1 MSLPRFIQ
9 IHTLHTYPAALLNR
23 DDAGLAKRLPL
34 GNAVRTRIS
43 SQCLKRHWRVTE
55 DQFSLAN
62 LEVPMAIRSRST
74 LELISKRIRENGI
87 SAALEQAAV
96 EALRDADAGSRAEF
110 LAGWAQ
116 TASEALRDAGLLDKR
131 GKNIIGDDALKTGQ
145 AVLMGKAEIDYI
157 TNLCVNAIPLAIVL
171 KNNIAKCDG
180 SPENI
185 YALLIGSSFLPAAL
199 HKKIEK
205 DGVDKH
211 ADELNKLFK
220 KEVQKLSES
229 EILKSEIKFRL
240 LSEKENLETLKHG
253 SGLESALFG
262 RMVTSD
268 ILASCEASVSVAHAF
283 TVHHAQVENDYFT
296 VVDDLMQEAGD
307 LGSAGIFDTE
317 LASGL
322 YYGYVVI
329 DVPQLLENLEG
340 IAAKDCFSESTPAER
355 RELAGRVVQ
364 HLLHL
369 IATVSPGAKR
379 GSTAPFDWAKFMLVE
394 AGDWQ
399 PRSLAGAF
407 HDALPLEDKTSADT
421 IRQRAVARMTQ
432 EISAMDEAY
441 GAPLAR
447 RFLAL
452 DAVDV
457 PGAERANLTKLG
469 EWASEIVK
477 KGKC

>member
-43 SQCLKRHWRVTE
+43 SQCLKRHWRVTD
-55 DQFSLAN
+55 DQFALSKLD
-62 LEVPMAIRSRST
+62 VPMAIRSRGT
-74 LELISKRIRENGI
+74 LELISQRIQKNGI
-87 SAALEQAAV
+87 AAALSQAA
-96 EALRDADAGSRAEF
+96 A
-110 LAGWAQ
+110 
-116 TASEALRDAGLLDKR
+116 EALRDAGLLDKG
-131 GKNIIGDDALKTGQ
+131 GKDKKGEDALKTGQ
-145 AVLMGKAEIDYI
+145 AVLMGLPEIDYLVERCTELAKANPDEKMLK
-157 TNLCVNAIPLAIVL
+157 TNIINALKDEKKNIEAI
-171 KNNIAKCDG
+171 
-180 SPENI
+180 
-185 YALLIGSSFLPAAL
+185 
-199 HKKIEK
+199 
-205 DGVDKH
+205 
-211 ADELNKLFK
+211 
-220 KEVQKLSES
+220 
-229 EILKSEIKFRL
+229 
-240 LSEKENLETLKHG
+240 KHG

-268 ILASCEASVSVAHAF
+268 ILASREASVSVAHAF
-283 TVHHAQVENDYFT
+283 TVHQAQVENDYFT
-296 VVDDLMQEAGD
+296 VVDDLMQEAGE

-322 YYGYVVI
+322 YYGYVVV
-329 DVPQLLENLEG
+329 DVPQLVENLEA
-340 IAAKDCFSESTPAER
+340 IAAKDCFADSTPAER
-355 RELAGRVVQ
+355 RELAGRVVE

-407 HDALPLEDKTSADT
+407 HDALPLEVKGNTDT
-421 IRQRAVARMTQ
+421 IRQRAVTRISQ

-441 GAPLAR
+441 GAPLSR

-452 DAVDV
+452 DVVEIA
-457 PGAERANLTKLG
+457 GAERANLTKLG
-469 EWASEIVK
+469 EWASAIVRQ
-477 KGKC
+477 GAC

>member
-43 SQCLKRHWRVTE
+43 SQCLKRHWRVTD
-55 DQFSLAN
+55 DQFALSKLD
-62 LEVPMAIRSRST
+62 VPMAIRSRGT
-74 LELISKRIRENGI
+74 LELISQRIQKNGI
-87 SAALEQAAV
+87 SAALAQAA
-96 EALRDADAGSRAEF
+96 A
-110 LAGWAQ
+110 
-116 TASEALRDAGLLDKR
+116 EALRDAGLLDKG
-131 GKNIIGDDALKTGQ
+131 GKDKKGDDALKTGQ
-145 AVLMGKAEIDYI
+145 AVLMGVPEIDYLVSRCSELAQSSPDEKTLKANI
-157 TNLCVNAIPLAIVL
+157 ISALKDEKKNIEAI
-171 KNNIAKCDG
+171 
-180 SPENI
+180 
-185 YALLIGSSFLPAAL
+185 
-199 HKKIEK
+199 
-205 DGVDKH
+205 
-211 ADELNKLFK
+211 
-220 KEVQKLSES
+220 
-229 EILKSEIKFRL
+229 
-240 LSEKENLETLKHG
+240 KHG

-268 ILASCEASVSVAHAF
+268 ILASREASVSVAHAF
-283 TVHHAQVENDYFT
+283 TVHQAQVENDYFT
-296 VVDDLMQEAGD
+296 VVDDLMQEAGE

-322 YYGYVVI
+322 YYGYVVV
-329 DVPQLLENLEG
+329 DVPQLVENLEA
-340 IAAKDCFSESTPAER
+340 IDAKDCFADSTPAER
-355 RELAGRVVQ
+355 RELAGRVVE

-407 HDALPLEDKTSADT
+407 HDALPLEVKGNTDT
-421 IRQRAVARMTQ
+421 IRQRAVTRIAQ
-432 EISAMDEAY
+432 EITAMDAAY

-452 DAVDV
+452 DAVEIS
-457 PGAERANLTKLG
+457 GAERVNLTKLG
-469 EWASEIVK
+469 EWANAIVRQ
-477 KGKC
+477 GAC